1 MLGQEVHSTRLVL
14 VVVVLGLHSLTAVR
28 AVVRSMKVVLVVQL
42 VEPRRPALVLAR
54 VLVLVRVGLHR
65 LALELALALALVE
78 VPQERDNHR
87 WVDPKW
93 ASNHHRRVHYKVLER
108 QQEPQLEQ
116 EQEQVW
122 LLAIHKAQLCKC

>member
-14 VVVVLGLHSLTAVR
+14 VVVVLGLHSMTAVR

-42 VEPRRPALVLAR
+42 VELRRPALAR
-54 VLVLVRVGLHR
+54 VLVLERVGLHR
-65 LALELALALALVE
+65 LALELALELA
-78 VPQERDNHR
+78 RDNHR
-87 WVDPKW
+87 RVDPKW
-93 ASNHHRRVHYKVLER
+93 ASNHHRWVHYKVLER

-122 LLAIHKAQLCKC
+122 LLAVHKAQLCKC

>member
-42 VEPRRPALVLAR
+42 VELRRPALE
-54 VLVLVRVGLHR
+54 RVGLHR
-65 LALELALALALVE
+65 LALALALVE

-87 WVDPKW
+87 RVDPKW

-108 QQEPQLEQ
+108 QQQPQLEQ
-116 EQEQVW
+116 EQEQV
-122 LLAIHKAQLCKC
+122 